1 MYVLVVY
8 VENNVILHEEFLSV
22 CNDDVTKCIMRAPA
36 VFDLFLDESIRGM
49 GAQPEASENT
59 PLPFYVRS
67 RLSDLAASTRRSA
80 PAIFAMHW
88 DESQGPAS
96 AARHLAE

>member
-1 MYVLVVY
+1 
-8 VENNVILHEEFLSV
+8 
-22 CNDDVTKCIMRAPA
+22 MRAPA

-49 GAQPEASENT
+49 GAQPEASENI

-80 PAIFAMHW
+80 PAILATGTKAKV
-88 DESQGPAS
+88 QR
-96 AARHLAE
+96 ARRVISPNKNTEQLRP

>member
-1 MYVLVVY
+1 MMTSHQVQCVRQQ
-8 VENNVILHEEFLSV
+8 FST
-22 CNDDVTKCIMRAPA
+22 C
-36 VFDLFLDESIRGM
+36 FDESIRGM

-80 PAIFAMHW
+80 PAILATLW